1 MIRKESREGF
11 SIDPQT
17 GQKEDETIHGP
28 ILTGLSPQ
36 AEKQQR
42 RGAKARAKSKHG
54 LDDETTNALYG
65 YTGNR

>member
-1 MIRKESREGF
+1 MKEGKEGF

-17 GQKEDETIHGP
+17 GQKEDQSVHGP
-28 ILTGLSPQ
+28 ILEGLSAQ
-36 AEKQQR
+36 KEKQLR
-42 RGAKARAKSKHG
+42 RAAKDRAKHKHG